1 MAPNP
6 KSSASV
12 PSTPRSAA
20 LALLSRRDYT
30 STELESRLID
40 KGFDQDAARAAIAD
54 LRARRIVD
62 DARVA
67 AAHVRTAGR
76 VKGRGRLRIAREL
89 KARGLS
95 RDMVDEALR
104 AVEPG
109 DELAAIRKI
118 LDRKRW
124 PAHPT
129 RAERQKM
136 YRHLMGRGFPSDLIS
151 KALGGR
157 FDNDEE

>member
-1 MAPNP
+1 MGRSPR
-6 KSSASV
+6 SSASV
-12 PSTPRSAA
+12 HSTARSAA

-30 STELESRLID
+30 SIELESRLID

-54 LRARRIVD
+54 LRTRGVVD

-76 VKGRGRLRIAREL
+76 VKGRGRMRIAREL
-89 KARGLS
+89 TARGLS

-104 AVEPG
+104 AVDPA
-109 DELAAIRKI
+109 DELASIRKI

-151 KALGGR
+151 KALGSR
-157 FDNDEE
+157 VEDDE

>member
-1 MAPNP
+1 VACR
-6 KSSASV
+6 ATW
-12 PSTPRSAA
+12 STKR
-20 LALLSRRDYT
+20 
-30 STELESRLID
+30 
-40 KGFDQDAARAAIAD
+40 
-54 LRARRIVD
+54 
-62 DARVA
+62 
-67 AAHVRTAGR
+67 
-76 VKGRGRLRIAREL
+76 
-89 KARGLS
+89 
-95 RDMVDEALR
+95 LR

-124 PAHPT
+124 PTHPT

-157 FDNDEE
+157 VDDDE